1 MDHSIPEAL
10 VLQMGKEEQP
20 QCTLPVS
27 HTPSVSSSTR
37 VSLLEPSEQKARA
50 EKKRQIYLKFAEKK
64 TEKKQKKTKK
74 TKGIKEVVFSKSIPG
89 LFSKWD

>member
-37 VSLLEPSEQKARA
+37 VSLLEPAEQKARA
-50 EKKRQIYLKFAEKK
+50 EKNRQIYLKFAEKK
-64 TEKKQKKTKK
+64 TEKHKKTKK
-74 TKGIKEVVFSKSIPG
+74 PRGIKEVVFSKSIPG